1 MRATITTAAALVA
14 AAAFAGPAQAGLT
27 AGPVDVTGYPASMT
41 DALGAQSALCL
52 GPAPECGVGAA
63 TASDMLTDGEA
74 FYWGGAVDV
83 PVDGGTVSIFFNVEA
98 ATAPADQITP
108 LSQITFQRVQMSG
121 DTSLPNGKYTFVT
134 PFGSFTSDKTATSS
148 KTRWTRLETSD
159 ATSGPIDHF
168 LTSSTAPAG
177 FYGDA
182 DGAPTTTTDGASVSV
197 YMPGQAPSDPL
208 VVPATSDQWVIMGA
222 LVGAPVVLPPAD
234 TDKDGIPDATDNCP
248 TQAGPANNN
257 GCPVVV
263 IPVTGPAPQAQVIE
277 RAVTKTITQVIPGPA
292 GAVLGTTS
300 SSPLAVSRLTLSRSI
315 SLARLRSQGLR
326 ANMSVQQGTNV
337 LRFAVYKAKGGS
349 KTGRALYTTSRTPSK
364 AGVYRTTLRS
374 SKLSKLKAG
383 RYVLEVRAGRS
394 AASLGAVKKFVFTVT
409 R

>member
-1 MRATITTAAALVA
+1 MRLLLYDGAPAPRTITSGSQRSREGYIVSSTKEGARVRRNRTRAAITTVAALVA
-14 AAAFAGPAQAGLT
+14 ATAFAGSAQAALT

-41 DALGAQSALCL
+41 DQLGAQSALCL
-52 GPAPECGVGAA
+52 GPAPECGAGAA

-108 LSQITFQRVQMSG
+108 LSQITFQRIQMSG

-134 PFGSFTSDKTATSS
+134 PFGSFTSDKTGASS
-148 KTRWTRLETSD
+148 KTRWTRLETGD

-177 FYGDA
+177 FYGNA

-222 LVGAPVVLPPAD
+222 LGGPPVVRPPAD

-263 IPVTGPAPQAQVIE
+263 IPVNGPAPQAPF
-277 RAVTKTITQVIPGPA
+277 RTLTNTITQLIPGAA
-292 GAVLGTTS
+292 GAVLGTQS
-300 SSPLAVSRLTLSRSI
+300 SSALSVSQLTLARRI
-315 SLARLRSQGLR
+315 SVAR
-326 ANMSVQQGTNV
+326 
-337 LRFAVYKAKGGS
+337 
-349 KTGRALYTTSRTPSK
+349 
-364 AGVYRTTLRS
+364 
-374 SKLSKLKAG
+374 
-383 RYVLEVRAGRS
+383 
-394 AASLGAVKKFVFTVT
+394 
-409 R
+409 